1 MAIAQNISKL
11 LAALRSYGLAGT
23 VPYFESFR
31 RKRRDKRDYQKWI
44 IHNSVDDDRRAEMRQ
59 EIKRFDSRPLISI
72 ILPVYDVDEIW
83 LRKCIDSVIAQTY
96 PNWELCIADDASKRA
111 HVRRLLEEYV
121 SSNERIKA
129 VFRPENGHISAASNS
144 ALEIATGEFSVLLD
158 HDDELAVD
166 ALFWVAKEM
175 LEHPEAAM
183 IYSDEDL
190 IDEDG
195 VRSDPKFK
203 PDFSRDLIYSLNV
216 VTHLSAYRTDLLRAI
231 GGFRIGLEGSQ
242 DYDLALRVIEQ
253 IPETAIRHIPRVLY
267 HWRTIPTSVAG
278 DAGAKPYAFAKARD
292 AIHSHFE
299 RTGVKAAVFAA
310 EDDLNRV
317 RYTLPS
323 VLPSVTIIV
332 SGGSRAGLLDATGHT
347 NLEVIEIDASEAK
360 AERLNTIAAAVNSEV
375 LCFLDGSLR
384 PLSAD
389 WLSEMVS
396 FAVQPKIGIV
406 GAKLLQTNGS
416 IDQTGFILGGPE
428 IARPAHRGYPRSHH
442 GNFFRAGLISN
453 YSAVSGRC
461 MVIRRGLFDEIGGF
475 DSVHYL
481 RRLFDSDL
489 CLRLWEGGF
498 RVVYT
503 PYAEL
508 IETSSS
514 AAIQAERNEIDYFTK
529 RWQAI
534 IDRDPCYNPNFTDES
549 EPFRYRI

>member
-1 MAIAQNISKL
+1 MAIAQNIRKL
-11 LAALRSYGLAGT
+11 LAAVRSYGIGGA

-44 IHNSVDDDRRAEMRQ
+44 IHNSIDDDRREEMRQ

-96 PNWELCIADDASKRA
+96 PKWEFCIADDASKRA
-111 HVRRLLEEYV
+111 HVRRLLDEYV
-121 SSNERIKA
+121 SSDERIKV

-144 ALEIATGEFSVLLD
+144 ALEIASGEFSVLLD
-158 HDDELAVD
+158 HDDELTED
-166 ALFWVAKEM
+166 ALFWVAKE
-175 LEHPEAAM
+175 LNDHTETAM

-190 IDEDG
+190 IDENG
-195 VRSDPKFK
+195 LRSDPKFK
-203 PDFSRDLIYSLNV
+203 PDFSRDLMYSLNV
-216 VTHLSAYRTDLLRAI
+216 VTHLSAYRTELLRKV

-292 AIHSHFE
+292 AIHLHFE
-299 RTGVKAAVFAA
+299 RTGVNAAIVAA

-317 RYTLPS
+317 KYILAS
-323 VLPSVTIIV
+323 ELPSVTIIV
-332 SGGSRAGLLDATGHT
+332 SGGSRAGLLDVTDYP
-347 NLEVIEIDASEAK
+347 NLEVIETDDSEAT

-406 GAKLLQTNGS
+406 GAKLLRSNGS

-428 IARPAHRGYPRSHH
+428 IVRPAHRGYPRSHH
-442 GNFFRAGLISN
+442 GNFFRAGLIGN

-461 MVIRRGLFDEIGGF
+461 MAIRRCVFDSIGGF
-475 DSVHYL
+475 DSEHYSQS
-481 RRLFDSDL
+481 LFDADL
-489 CLRLWEGGF
+489 CLRLSESGF
-498 RVVYT
+498 RIVYT

-508 IETSSS
+508 IETSRTV
-514 AAIQAERNEIDYFTK
+514 ITEPDEKEIDYFSR
-529 RWQAI
+529 RWQAVLK
-534 IDRDPCYNPNFTDES
+534 RDPFYNPNFTDQG
-549 EPFRYRI
+549 EPFKYRV

>member
-11 LAALRSYGLAGT
+11 LAAVSNYGMGGA

-299 RTGVKAAVFAA
+299 RTGVTAAVFAA

-317 RYTLPS
+317 RDTLPS
-323 VLPSVTIIV
+323 ELPSVTIIV

-406 GAKLLQTNGS
+406 GAKLLQSKGS

-442 GNFFRAGLISN
+442 GNFFRAGLIGN

-534 IDRDPCYNPNFTDES
+534 IDRDPCYNPNFTDEG